1 MFDEMNVSTMS
12 HMGLV
17 TLNGTAAVA
26 SSLVDLQGYNALDI
40 AIVTGTIT
48 DAGTAS
54 GYTVKLQHSDTTA
67 AADFTDV
74 TAADAINGTVSI
86 TSTLDTADDT
96 IIGRLGYVGTKR
108 YVRVVATGTT
118 SSAGALHPIAREA
131 RSGLSRPNTL
141 LASPTA
147 AT

>member
-1 MFDEMNVSTMS
+1 MFDELTKSTLT

-40 AIVTGTIT
+40 AIVTGTIS

-54 GYTVKLQHSDTTA
+54 GYTVKLQHSDTTVA
-67 AADFTDV
+67 GDFTDV
-74 TAADAINGTVSI
+74 AAADAINGVVSV
-86 TSTLDTADDT
+86 TSVLDTADDT

-118 SSAGALHPIAREA
+118 NSAGALHPIARES
-131 RSGLSRPNTL
+131 RSGVSRPVPA